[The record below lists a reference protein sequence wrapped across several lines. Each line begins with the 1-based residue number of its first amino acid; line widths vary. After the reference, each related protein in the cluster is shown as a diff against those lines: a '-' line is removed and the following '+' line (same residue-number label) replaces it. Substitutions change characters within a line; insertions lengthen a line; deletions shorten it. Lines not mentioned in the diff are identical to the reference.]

1 MSIESAADGDVKM
14 DMRALWLAIRR
25 RLLRIIVV
33 TAVLL
38 AATYAALLFV
48 PRSYESTS
56 SILVE
61 DRNSAY
67 TRPANDNSSEPVASS
82 ESLDSLVSSQIE
94 LVKSRDTLLAVV
106 RTENLTQ
113 VPEFN
118 GTASSPF
125 GLLGRIFK
133 KPAAAKAQPE
143 DVAADTLADHLQVTR
158 ERDSAVINITVRSI
172 DPALAA
178 KLANA
183 VADADVSRRAGL
195 SLSDTADASQWLEQ
209 QIIQLRQRV
218 SDAET
223 KVANFKVDNDL
234 YTGTNST
241 SLTDQQMAD
250 ISAQITAAQGRR
262 STAQSRSALIRG
274 LIAANQPI
282 DGVEDVRNSVTIQQ
296 LMQQKAQL
304 TSQKAQL
311 LATLLPSHP
320 SVMAVTAQLAAIDRQ
335 ITIEGRRVADALDA
349 EAKIEDASIASLE
362 KNLNDLKAKAGDATK
377 QGVTLDS
384 LEREAKADRDLLESY
399 MTRYR
404 DATART
410 DSNSVLPDL
419 RVVTYAVPST
429 APSSPKTA
437 LILGAVGFVSLAVQ
451 LGAILF
457 GELLSGRAL
466 IEQVRRERQA
476 DAEPAFTGPVIV
488 TRRYPRV
495 EAKRKE
501 GLLADAQDA
510 EPFGQKTVAEEAPLP
525 GRGDAE
531 ADVPIPE
538 SVSEAEATEAAP
550 AGRTGGLR
558 RWFARRARAVGATL
572 SSYEPPAVGGAAL
585 PPAAGAEAE
594 PRETAADGRSDYEE
608 MRADAV
614 SDDLEEAGGD
624 IQPVDA
630 ESLAN
635 LSADL
640 ILGRSRLV
648 LLAALDGHA
657 DSEALADR
665 LIGDVLRRGLSVAKV
680 DAGSARPSTEPGLT
694 DLAAGQAGFGD
705 VVHKRGDD
713 GLAEVPWGHLVAIE
727 RRSTRPVT
735 LVEAL
740 SDIYEVV
747 IVMTGRIGMASTLPM
762 FAGLSCRLIL
772 VATGTPDP
780 ARLEAARADIATL
793 GYDSIE
799 LIIAPAWHAEVA

>member
-1 MSIESAADGDVKM
+1 
-14 DMRALWLAIRR
+14 
-25 RLLRIIVV
+25 
-33 TAVLL
+33 
-38 AATYAALLFV
+38 
-48 PRSYESTS
+48 
-56 SILVE
+56 
-61 DRNSAY
+61 
-67 TRPANDNSSEPVASS
+67 
-82 ESLDSLVSSQIE
+82 LVSSQIE

-106 RTENLTQ
+106 RTQNLTQ

-118 GTASSPF
+118 GSSSSPLSF
-125 GLLGRIFK
+125 LSKIFK
-133 KPAAAKAQPE
+133 KPSAAKAQPD
-143 DVAADTLADHLQVTR
+143 DVAADTLGDHLQVTR
-158 ERDSAVINITVRSI
+158 ERDSAVINITVRST

-178 KLANA
+178 RLANA

-209 QIIQLRQRV
+209 QITQLRQRV

-250 ISAQITAAQGRR
+250 MSAQITAAQGRR

-274 LIAANQPI
+274 LIAAGQPI
-282 DGVEDVRNSVTIQQ
+282 DGIDDVRNSVTIQQ

-311 LATLLPSHP
+311 LATLLPTHP

-349 EAKIEDASIASLE
+349 EAKIEDASISSLQ
-362 KNLNDLKAKAGDATK
+362 KNLDDLKAKAGDATK

-410 DSNSVLPDL
+410 DSNSTLPDL
-419 RVVTYAVPST
+419 RVVTYSVPST
-429 APSSPKTA
+429 TPSSPKTG
-437 LILGAVGFVSLAVQ
+437 LILGAVAFVSLAVQ

-466 IEQVRRERQA
+466 IEQVRREREA
-476 DAEPAFTGPVIV
+476 DEEPAFAGPVIV

-495 EAKRKE
+495 ELPRREAAV
-501 GLLADAQDA
+501 ADVRAA
-510 EPFGQKTVAEEAPLP
+510 EPRSRLTQADQPAASDAT
-525 GRGDAE
+525 GD
-531 ADVPIPE
+531 D
-538 SVSEAEATEAAP
+538 AP
-550 AGRTGGLR
+550 AGRPDLEITPTAEAEAEIARPEARLQPGGLR
-558 RWFARRARAVGATL
+558 GWFSRRARAVGATL
-572 SSYEPPAVGGAAL
+572 SSYEPPVVGGQT
-585 PPAAGAEAE
+585 PTTSPTPSEEVVTDG
-594 PRETAADGRSDYEE
+594 DGRSDYEE
-608 MRADAV
+608 MRADAA
-614 SDDLEEAGGD
+614 SDDVGDVAEEAD
-624 IQPVDA
+624 VFDDA
-630 ESLAN
+630 ENLAN

-640 ILGRSRLV
+640 VLGRTRLV
-648 LLAALDGHA
+648 LLAALDAHA
-657 DSEALADR
+657 DSEVLADR
-665 LIGDVLRRGLSVAKV
+665 LIGDVLRRGLSIAKV
-680 DAGSARPSTEPGLT
+680 DAGSGRPSMEPGLA
-694 DLAAGQAGFGD
+694 DLAGGQAGFGD

-713 GLAEVPWGHLVAIE
+713 GLAEVPWGHMATVE
-727 RRSTRPVT
+727 RRSTKPVT

-762 FAGLSCRLIL
+762 FAGLPCRLIL
-772 VATGTPDP
+772 VATGAPDA
-780 ARLEAARADIATL
+780 ARLEAARADIASL
-793 GYDSIE
+793 GYDNIE
-799 LIIAPAWHAEVA
+799 LIVAPAWHAEVA